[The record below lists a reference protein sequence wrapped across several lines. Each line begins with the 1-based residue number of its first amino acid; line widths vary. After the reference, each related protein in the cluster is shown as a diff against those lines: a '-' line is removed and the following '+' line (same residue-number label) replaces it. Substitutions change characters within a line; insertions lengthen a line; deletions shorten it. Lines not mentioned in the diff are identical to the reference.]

1 MIKALLLAVTVV
13 QGPPQQVGSGAR
25 TPAWSRDG
33 RVAFAAAGDLWVVSG
48 FGSSAPGA
56 PVRVT
61 RGPAWDRDPA
71 WTPAGEL
78 VFSSDRSGDPD
89 LWRVRV
95 GPDGAPGEP
104 ERLTRDPAPETEP
117 VVLPDGTIVFVRGV
131 AAASDLW
138 RLSPDGRETRLTNEP
153 GADVSP
159 TVSADG
165 RRVAWLAGR
174 IEGDEVRVMDVA
186 SGEARGFEAAGVFD
200 VAWSPADDRLALAR
214 RGLEPGIWVTGLS
227 GRPRSL
233 VSENTGTLAW
243 SPEGAWLAL
252 GAEPA
257 PDVGYN
263 GDPDRVT
270 DRSGPGP
277 AENATSLWLLPAPPP
292 ASPRTVSLELGDVA
306 AADRLAEYDR
316 VGERVARLYAPGP
329 GSSRDAA
336 AWTQRWRAARERHRA
351 QAARATNREELDA
364 VIHALLLE
372 RPPLRAAARGRAA
385 VSSAN
390 RAATAAGV
398 EILAAGG
405 NVVDAAVA
413 VSFAIGVVE
422 PDASGLGG
430 YGEMLIHLE
439 GMSEPVAIEFMTRIP
454 EAFGETVSTERPEG
468 PRSPN
473 VPGTVAGMELAW
485 RKYGSGRVSW
495 ARVLAPAIRLA
506 ENGYVVTDGLATTL
520 RREWLEF
527 SRYESSR
534 ALFFPDGRPLVEGD
548 TLRNPDLARTLRA
561 IAEGGA
567 DAFYRGD
574 IARTIAA
581 DLGAH
586 GNLVR
591 ESDLA
596 RYFAVERKPV
606 HTTYRG
612 HDVYSGPPPVTGGPL
627 LAAKLNLLEQAPRGR
642 SMTDDAA
649 ELHALIET
657 WKLQPSTGGRIAD
670 PDQWPVDV
678 SPFESKDTARARW
691 RCFDPARATP
701 PGAVA
706 RGCAT
711 ASGGGEAEADEET
724 GRSTGTTAFAVADA
738 DGNAVAV
745 TQTLGTWGG
754 NFYVTPGLGFLYNDK
769 AVPYRGP
776 SDRFGAPLPFGRVG
790 TVIAPTLVY
799 DGTGAGSRPMLAVGA
814 AGNAWITAAVYTAVV
829 GVVDFGLG
837 PQQALELPRML
848 VSGGGF
854 GSQRGEPVIQM
865 EAGFDP
871 AAIRALE
878 AMGHRFRAISLPGEL
893 RMGYGAAVLIRDGRA
908 TAGADPRRAGAAG
921 AVR

>member
-1 MIKALLLAVTVV
+1 MINALLLAATVL
-13 QGPPQQVGSGAR
+13 QGPALQAAGAR
-25 TPAWSRDG
+25 GPAWSRDG
-33 RVAFAAAGDLWVVSG
+33 RVAFTVAGDLWVVSG
-48 FGSSAPGA
+48 LGSAAPGV
-56 PVRVT
+56 PVRIT

-71 WTPAGEL
+71 WTPAGQL
-78 VFSSDRSGDPD
+78 VFSSDRAGGLD
-89 LWRVRV
+89 LWRVGV
-95 GPDGAPGEP
+95 GPAGAAGEP
-104 ERLTRDPAPETEP
+104 ERLTHDPEPETEP
-117 VVLPDGTIVFVRGV
+117 VALPNGSIVFVRGG
-131 AAASDLW
+131 AEASDLW
-138 RLSPDGRETRLTNEP
+138 RLAPDGRETRLTTAP
-153 GADVSP
+153 GEDVSP
-159 TVSADG
+159 TASADG
-165 RRVAWLAGR
+165 RQLAWLAGR
-174 IEGDEVRVMDVA
+174 ANGDRVMVMNVG
-186 SGEARGFEAAGVFD
+186 SGISYGFDAAGAFEV
-200 VAWSPADDRLALAR
+200 VWSPVGDRLALSAR
-214 RGLEPGIWVTGLS
+214 GPDGGTWVVGPG
-227 GRPRSL
+227 GRPRSF
-233 VSENTGTLAW
+233 VSAEAGTLAW
-243 SPEGAWLAL
+243 SPDGAWLVV
-252 GAEPA
+252 GADPGV
-257 PDVGYN
+257 DVGYN
-263 GDPDRVT
+263 GDPDRVA
-270 DRSGPGP
+270 DRTARAMP
-277 AENATSLWLLPAPPP
+277 ASAASLELLPAPPP
-292 ASPRTVSLELGDVA
+292 ETPRSVPLVLGNVT
-306 AADRLAEYDR
+306 AADNVAELDR
-316 VGERVARLYAPGP
+316 VWERVARLYGPGP
-329 GSSRDAA
+329 GSGLDAA
-336 AWTQRWRAARERHRA
+336 SWTRQWRMARDGHRAA
-351 QAARATNREELDA
+351 AAAAGNGAELSDA
-364 VIHALLLE
+364 IHGMLLD
-372 RPPLRAAARGRAA
+372 RPPLRAEATGRAA

-390 RAATAAGV
+390 PAATAAGV

-454 EAFGETVSTERPEG
+454 EAFGETVTTERPEG

-495 ARVLAPAIRLA
+495 ARVIEPAIRLA
-506 ENGYVVTDGLATTL
+506 ENGYVVSDGLATTL

-527 SRYESSR
+527 SKYESSR
-534 ALFFPDGRPLVEGD
+534 ALFFPDGSPLAEGD
-548 TLRNPDLARTLRA
+548 TLRNPALARTLRA
-561 IAEGGA
+561 IAVGGA

-574 IARTIAA
+574 VAKRIAA
-581 DLGAH
+581 DLGAA
-586 GNLVR
+586 GNLMR

-612 HDVYSGPPPVTGGPL
+612 HDIFSGPPPVTGGAV

-642 SMTDDAA
+642 SMTDDAS
-649 ELHALIET
+649 ELHAMIEA
-657 WKLQPSTGGRIAD
+657 WMLQPSTGGRIAD

-691 RCFDPARATP
+691 RCFDPAHATAP
-701 PGAVA
+701 DAVA
-706 RGCAT
+706 RGCAP
-711 ASGGGEAEADEET
+711 APEQGGREPEAET
-724 GRSTGTTAFAVADA
+724 GRSTGTTAFAVANG

-769 AVPYRGP
+769 AGPYRGP

-799 DGTGAGSRPMLAVGA
+799 DGTGSRKRPMLAVGA
-814 AGNAWITAAVYTAVV
+814 AGNSWITAAVYTAVV
-829 GVVDFGLG
+829 GVIDFGLG

-848 VSGGGF
+848 VGGGF
-854 GSQRGEPVIQM
+854 GGRGEPVVQM
-865 EAGFDP
+865 EDGFAP
-871 AAIRALE
+871 EAIRELE